1 MFTGLVAAVGKITR
15 ARETAGGLRLCID
28 HSGLLDV
35 DDIAVGDSIAV
46 DGTCLTVIELQSGCF
61 EVEASQETL
70 RCTVGF
76 REGRYVNL
84 EKALRFSDR
93 LGGHIVTGHVDG
105 VGEVTRCEDVG
116 DNRRVTVTV
125 PFDLAKYIA
134 RKGSVAMNGVSLTVN
149 RVGGVDFSV
158 NLIPLTLR
166 STNLRDLKPGDLVN
180 IETDMLARYAERLQ
194 QFNAG
199 E

>member
-15 ARETAGGLRLCID
+15 TKETTGGVKLSID
-28 HSGLLDV
+28 CPGLDMDDV
-35 DDIAVGDSIAV
+35 AVGDSIAV
-46 DGTCLTVIELQSGCF
+46 DGTCLTVIGLRSDGF
-61 EVEASQETL
+61 EVEASRETL

-76 REGRYVNL
+76 GEGRSVNL
-84 EKALRFSDR
+84 EKALRLSDR
-93 LGGHIVTGHVDG
+93 LGGHLVTGHVDG
-105 VGEVTRCEDVG
+105 VGAVTHCEDAG

-125 PFDLAKYIA
+125 PFELAKYIA

-149 RVGGVDFSV
+149 GVDGLEFSV

-166 STNLRDLKPGDLVN
+166 STNLRALKPGDLVN
-180 IETDMLARYAERLQ
+180 IETDMLARYVERVRQ
-194 QFNAG
+194 IDAG